1 MLLCERGHRWYIN
14 EWAWM
19 CTNKTLFIHTQI
31 WISCKF
37 NVWWNGCTNIGGVLD
52 LICRLWFSDPWS
64 SQIVNIL
71 WRTSIVVQWIRT
83 CLLIQ
88 GTRVQSLV
96 QEDSTCLGAT
106 KPMNYNYWAC
116 KLQLLRPRCLESV
129 LHKRSHCNEKSVH
142 HVKEQPPLATTRG
155 SLSTATKTQCNEK

>member
-1 MLLCERGHRWYIN
+1 MLLCESGHRWYIN

-71 WRTSIVVQWIRT
+71 WQTSIVVQWIRT

-106 KPMNYNYWAC
+106 KPMCHNYWAHMSQLQKPIC
-116 KLQLLRPRCLESV
+116 PRAPAPQLEKLLQWEAQAPQPESSHHSPQL
-129 LHKRSHCNEKSVH
+129 EK
-142 HVKEQPPLATTRG
+142 AWT
-155 SLSTATKTQCNEK
+155 